1 MLTFGLKANFFI
13 FPGGIDGP
21 AISNILFV
29 LKSRLSPCS
38 YVRHVPLITSLCVH
52 AQLCLTLCDLMD
64 CSPLGSSDHGISQ
77 ARILEWVTVSFSRGS
92 SQTREQTRVSCASCI
107 GRQVLYQLNHRRRP
121 LEIINFNQYNILKTK
136 PKKRLDKILQNKCLN
151 YLQCF
156 IKF

>member
-1 MLTFGLKANFFI
+1 MLTFGFKANFFI

-38 YVRHVPLITSLCVH
+38 YMRHVPLITSLCVH

-77 ARILEWVTVSFSRGS
+77 ARILEWVAISCSKGSFRPRD
-92 SQTREQTRVSCASCI
+92 QTHVSCASCV
-107 GRQVLYQLNHRRRP
+107 GRQILYHRAIGEALLSVEPCLITHSSPGLRSP
-121 LEIINFNQYNILKTK
+121 MSLEMVELKRT
-136 PKKRLDKILQNKCLN
+136 
-151 YLQCF
+151 F
-156 IKF
+156 